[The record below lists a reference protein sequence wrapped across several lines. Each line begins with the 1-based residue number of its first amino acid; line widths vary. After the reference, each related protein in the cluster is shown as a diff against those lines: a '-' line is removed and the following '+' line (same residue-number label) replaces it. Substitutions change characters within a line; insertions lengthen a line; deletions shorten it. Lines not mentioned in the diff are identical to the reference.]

1 MDTRK
6 IYLNKNKSVN
16 SVNEQNFV
24 GVDLSTKSK
33 LLPYNDVSDILN
45 LNDLYIKERNNSRK
59 YRLILTVNPICTNVL
74 YNYRTEVV
82 RKEGSSA
89 ITFILGDAEQPEP
102 PQPTEYKLEVNPT
115 EIVLPS
121 SGGSKVMTV
130 VTENQGWEL
139 VDYGICEDWLFAN
152 TNYGEE
158 GTTEV
163 TFTVLE
169 NTGTAEQVCN
179 FKVKGTKEQEIPVVV
194 RQLATVLPGIESLR
208 IELLYNDIPASGGTI
223 NNENITYKVFAVY
236 EDAHEVLLPNNEV
249 SVSFSGVSATS
260 KKDRVDDDGIHT
272 EVGNVKLE
280 ATYSGITSVVTP
292 MAYQQANIV
301 ERTWEIS
308 GKTSQ
313 STSGWTVEGRSYYE
327 IDVTP
332 LELSLPS
339 TSGETD
345 ISVHASG
352 ITANTI
358 YSADTWQEEITPWSA
373 YTSLYEKSG
382 NTVVLEE
389 VHVENERIVKEDK
402 QFREVGTRYTQSSL
416 AYPWITAST
425 VENGISHVV
434 WNENT
439 TGKVKTAK
447 FRYCVN
453 EDTSVYKECNATQQA
468 GVVPT
473 TRKVEIYVNKY
484 ISGEDL
490 NIECRSFN
498 NAYNGAFNISGDRD
512 WSGSLEFTGQYLPD
526 GRSSWTYVNNGKLTL
541 ETSNMNAMTC
551 TFYFTATDSPGPFDA
566 AGSGFFQNL
575 NDNIVANRPVAFTY
589 RIPSGI
595 AGTTTTVV
603 IDKTTTNLTFIKT

>member
-1 MDTRK
+1 MDARK

-24 GVDLSTKSK
+24 GIDLSTKSK

-89 ITFILGDAEQPEP
+89 VTFILGDAEQPEP

-115 EIVLPS
+115 EIVFPS
-121 SGGSKVMTV
+121 SGGSEVMTV
-130 VTENQGWEL
+130 VTENQGWEF

-163 TFTVLE
+163 MFTVLE
-169 NTGTAEQVCN
+169 NTGTTEQVCN

-194 RQLATVLPGIESLR
+194 RQLAMVLPGIESLR

-223 NNENITYKVFAVY
+223 NSENITYRVFAVY

-249 SVSFSGVSATS
+249 SVSFVGVSATS

-280 ATYSGITSVVTP
+280 VTYSGITMSVEQ

-339 TSGETD
+339 TSGETV
-345 ISVHASG
+345 INVHASG

-389 VHVENERIVKEDK
+389 
-402 QFREVGTRYTQSSL
+402 
-416 AYPWITAST
+416 
-425 VENGISHVV
+425 
-434 WNENT
+434 
-439 TGKVKTAK
+439 
-447 FRYCVN
+447 
-453 EDTSVYKECNATQQA
+453 A
-468 GVVPT
+468 GAVPT
-473 TRKVEIYVNKY
+473 TRTIEIYVNKY

-498 NAYNGAFNISGDRD
+498 NIYNGAFNISGDRE
-512 WSGSLEFTGQYLPD
+512 WSGSLEFTGQYLPG
-526 GRSSWTYVNNGKLTL
+526 GRSSWSYVNNGILTCV
-541 ETSNMNAMTC
+541 TSNMNAMTC

-575 NDNIVANRPVAFTY
+575 NDNIVANVPVAFTY

>member
-24 GVDLSTKSK
+24 GIDLSTKSK

-45 LNDLYIKERNNSRK
+45 LNDLYIKERNNCRK

-82 RKEGSSA
+82 RKEGSPDV
-89 ITFILGDAEQPEP
+89 TFILGDAEQPEP
-102 PQPTEYKLEVNPT
+102 PQPTEYTLEVDPT
-115 EIVLPS
+115 EIVFPS
-121 SGGSKVMTV
+121 SGGSSAMTV

-139 VDYGICEDWLFAN
+139 KNLCHWITASKIS
-152 TNYGEE
+152 GEE
-158 GTTEV
+158 GESEIS
-163 TFTVLE
+163 FTVLE
-169 NTGTAEQVCN
+169 NTDTQEKECK
-179 FKVKGTKEQEIPVVV
+179 FSVKGTEEKEVNVTIK
-194 RQLATVLPGIESLR
+194 QLGAVLPGIESLK
-208 IELLYNDIPASGGTI
+208 IVLNMPEIPASGGSVNTS
-223 NNENITYKVFAVY
+223 NISYTVYAVY
-236 EDAHEVLLPNNEV
+236 EDSSEIMLPNSELSMEFTEV
-249 SVSFSGVSATS
+249 VAQS
-260 KKDRVDDDGIHT
+260 KEDNVDEDGQHT
-272 EVGNVKLE
+272 EVRDATLTI
-280 ATYSGITSVVTP
+280 TYSGITSAVTQ
-292 MAYQQANIV
+292 MVYQQPNKV

-313 STSGWTVEGRSYYE
+313 STSGWTVEGRNYYE

-345 ISVHASG
+345 INVHASG

-389 VHVENERIVKEDK
+389 IHVENERIVKEDK

-439 TGKVKTAK
+439 NGKVKTAK

-453 EDTSVYKECNATQQA
+453 EDTSVYKECNVTQQA

-512 WSGSLEFTGQYLPD
+512 WSGSLEFTGQYLPG

-566 AGSGFFQNL
+566 AGTGFFQNL
-575 NDNIVANRPVAFTY
+575 NDNIVSKVPVAFTY